1 MEKAT
6 GGRISSCWSLCVNAP
21 SSGALSKK
29 RADLIDQRSVVIL
42 VVVIIKRIEASLD
55 EHGEANVELHIVCI
69 FRFQTVNIFPDRRI
83 HEVRENMRLGTGEQK
98 LDQIDL
104 RKDCLLYTSPSPRDS

>member
-1 MEKAT
+1 MREKALPPQVPTAKAVEEARDEAESSKQSKSECKKET

-55 EHGEANVELHIVCI
+55 EHGEANVELHIV
-69 FRFQTVNIFPDRRI
+69 
-83 HEVRENMRLGTGEQK
+83 
-98 LDQIDL
+98 
-104 RKDCLLYTSPSPRDS
+104 

>member
-69 FRFQTVNIFPDRRI
+69 VRFQAVNIFPDRRI
-83 HEVRENMRLGTGEQK
+83 DEVWENMRLRTGEQK
-98 LDQIDL
+98 LDQID
-104 RKDCLLYTSPSPRDS
+104 RYPS

>member
-1 MEKAT
+1 MTIECSQSVHSIVA
-6 GGRISSCWSLCVNAP
+6 S

-55 EHGEANVELHIVCI
+55 EHGEANVELHIICI
-69 FRFQTVNIFPDRRI
+69 FRFQAVNIFPDRRI
-83 HEVRENMRLGTGEQK
+83 DEVLENMRLRTGEQK

-104 RKDCLLYTSPSPRDS
+104 RKEARCEIGRASCRERV